1 VEYRDLREGIHSITL
16 NGRRKEL
23 GGAIIPN
30 RENCAR
36 GKENCGRQDRL
47 HFIFAD
53 GLVQQA

>member
-1 VEYRDLREGIHSITL
+1 MGEESWR
-16 NGRRKEL
+16 

-30 RENCAR
+30 REICAR